1 MPEIAATGDAARLAT
16 EARRRV
22 AAVRDDPEGRYL
34 LVEGFYDQHP
44 VPGPDWFGRSELDF
58 MRWEIERGVLN
69 SPQDRAQPGSPWW
82 RAVNET
88 IIRDAIEAGLL
99 VDAEISDATTPS
111 VARWM
116 DFLAMPS
123 AASWYRA
130 HNASVLRGY
139 VEAAL
144 LARREVPAEQF
155 LMNLVLARVLFAQA
169 LAEGAPFAAGEHPL
183 LSMLLSDPRLPAV
196 SVAMQ
201 VPDFYP
207 RSYPLGAGEEEVLE
221 RRANS
226 ADDDALAAIDQEPCS
241 HIEELFTYA
250 TKSLDAPE
258 IARFIDRGLV
268 CYPHGLL
275 ADPDTA
281 GPRLWLPWLAE
292 QRDVRPSRWTDE
304 LLDRMR
310 ELADPDADEIVAR
323 YFEAASEAGAHQFF
337 DQLLRQPEP
346 LPEECSQPVAE
357 YLSEKPPLPRWA
369 DPDLMRAGED
379 FFGEWGMYVPLV
391 LICSSLPECYGAAKG
406 VQVLH
411 LTARLATDARR
422 RVIETAQ
429 MVLDVMSPGGMEV
442 DGPGYRT
449 VRRVRLMHA
458 GVRYLIL
465 NDPRVTRG
473 GDGPGPRW
481 DPDWGVPIN
490 QEDLAG
496 TLTTFS
502 WSVLTGLRLLGA
514 PITAE
519 QEEAYL
525 HAWNVVGA
533 LMGVREELIPK
544 DCRDADDLATAIR
557 ARHWKAS
564 PEGEE
569 MTRALL
575 DMLDGSGPAR
585 LVPGFGPAMIR
596 HFVGDE
602 LADSLGVPP
611 TTRTAAI
618 VRRLSIGAFT
628 AGVAQRRSRAAR
640 AVAGRVSRGLLR
652 AYADFDRGGERP
664 SFEIPTALAASWKI
678 SARKR

>member
-1 MPEIAATGDAARLAT
+1 MEPKQLQQ
-16 EARRRV
+16 EARKRV

-34 LVEGFYDQHP
+34 LVEAFYEQHP
-44 VPGPDWFGRSELDF
+44 VPGPDWYGRSELDF

-69 SPQDRAQPGSPWW
+69 SPQDRAKPGSPWW

-88 IIRDAIEAGLL
+88 LIRDAIEAGL
-99 VDAEISDATTPS
+99 VTEAGRWEAASPS

-116 DFLAMPS
+116 DFLSAPS
-123 AASWYRA
+123 AAAWYRA

-139 VEAAL
+139 IDAAL
-144 LARREVPAEQF
+144 LARRERPAEQF

-169 LAEGAPFAAGEHPL
+169 LAEAAPFAAGDRPL
-183 LSMLLSDPRLPAV
+183 LSRLLSDPRLPAV
-196 SVAMQ
+196 AIAMQ

-207 RSYPLGAGEEEVLE
+207 RTYPLSAGEEEILE
-221 RRANS
+221 RRAHS
-226 ADDDALAAIDQEPCS
+226 ADDDALAAIDAEPCS
-241 HIEELFTYA
+241 NLDELFAYA
-250 TKSLDAPE
+250 TKALDAPE
-258 IARFIDRGLV
+258 LSRFIDRGLV

-275 ADPDTA
+275 TDPDTA

-292 QRDVRPSRWTDE
+292 QRDLYPSRWTDE

-310 ELADPDADEIVAR
+310 LLADPEADEVVAR
-323 YFEAASEAGAHQFF
+323 YFEDTSDAGAHEFF
-337 DQLLRQPEP
+337 HQLVRKPDP
-346 LPEECSQPVAE
+346 LPEECSPAVAD
-357 YLSEKPPLPRWA
+357 YLNERPPLPRWA
-369 DPDLMRAGED
+369 DPDLIATGEE
-379 FFGEWGMYVPLV
+379 FFGEWGLYVPLV

-429 MVLDVMSPGGMEV
+429 MVLDVMSPGGMAI
-442 DGPGYRT
+442 DGPGYKT

-458 GVRYLIL
+458 GVRHLIL

-473 GDGPGPRW
+473 TDGPGPRW

-502 WSVLTGLRLLGA
+502 WSVITGLRSLGV
-514 PITAE
+514 PIDQR

-533 LMGVREELIPK
+533 MLGIREEMIPK
-544 DCRDADDLATAIR
+544 DCADADALATAIR

-564 PEGEE
+564 PEGTQ
-569 MTRALL
+569 MTAALL
-575 DMLDGSGPAR
+575 DMLEGSGPAR
-585 LVPGFGPAMIR
+585 VVPGFGPAMIR

-602 LADSLGVPP
+602 LADTLEVPRAS
-611 TTRTAAI
+611 RTGAI
-618 VRRLSIGAFT
+618 ARRLSVAAVA
-628 AGVAQRRSRAAR
+628 AGLAQQHSRAVR
-640 AVAGRVSRGLLR
+640 AVAGRVSRSLLR

-664 SFEIPTALAASWKI
+664 SFAIPTTLASSWKTR
-678 SARKR
+678 SARR

>member
-1 MPEIAATGDAARLAT
+1 M
-16 EARRRV
+16 

-34 LVEGFYDQHP
+34 LVKSFYDEHP
-44 VPGPDWFGRSELDF
+44 VPGPDWFGNSELDF

-99 VDAEISDATTPS
+99 VDAGIADAMVPS

-116 DFLAMPS
+116 DFLASPS

-139 VEAAL
+139 IEAAL
-144 LARREVPAEQF
+144 LARRELPAEQF

-169 LAEGAPFAAGEHPL
+169 LAEGASFAAGEHPL
-183 LSMLLSDPRLPAV
+183 ISMLLSHPGLPAV
-196 SVAMQ
+196 AIAMQ

-207 RSYPLGAGEEEVLE
+207 RSYPLDAGEEEILE
-221 RRANS
+221 RRAHS
-226 ADDDALAAIDQEPCS
+226 ADDDALAVIDAEPCS
-241 HIEELFTYA
+241 HLEELFTFA

-258 IARFIDRGLV
+258 LARFIDRGLI

-275 ADPDTA
+275 VEPETA
-281 GPRLWLPWLAE
+281 GPQLWLPWLAE
-292 QRDVRPSRWTDE
+292 QRDRHPSRWTDE
-304 LLDRMR
+304 LLDKMR
-310 ELADPDADEIVAR
+310 HVADPEADEVVAR
-323 YFEAASEAGAHQFF
+323 YFDDASDASPHEFFHQ
-337 DQLLRQPEP
+337 LVRKPEP
-346 LPEECSQPVAE
+346 VPEECSPAVAE
-357 YLSEKPPLPRWA
+357 YLSEHPPLPRWA

-379 FFGEWGMYVPLV
+379 FFGEWGLYVPLV

-429 MVLDVMSPGGMEV
+429 MVLDVMAPGGMAV

-458 GVRYLIL
+458 GVRHLIL
-465 NDPRVTRG
+465 NDPRIKRVG
-473 GDGPGPRW
+473 DDGPGPRW
-481 DPDWGVPIN
+481 DPDWGAPIN

-502 WSVLTGLRLLGA
+502 WSVLIGLRSLGV
-514 PITAE
+514 PVTRD

-533 LMGVREELIPK
+533 MMGIREELIPK
-544 DCRDADDLATAIR
+544 DCADADDLATAIR

-569 MTRALL
+569 MTKALL
-575 DMLDGSGPAR
+575 DMLQRSGPAR
-585 LVPGFGPAMIR
+585 VVPGFGPAMIR
-596 HFVGDE
+596 HFVGDD
-602 LADSLGVPP
+602 LADKLAVPP
-611 TTRTAAI
+611 ATRTGAI
-618 VRRLSIGAFT
+618 VRRLSVAALA
-628 AGVAQRRSRAAR
+628 AGLAQQHSRAVR
-640 AVAGRVSRGLLR
+640 AMAGRVSRGLLR

-664 SFEIPTALAASWKI
+664 SFEIPTALAVSWKVPP
-678 SARKR
+678 RGR